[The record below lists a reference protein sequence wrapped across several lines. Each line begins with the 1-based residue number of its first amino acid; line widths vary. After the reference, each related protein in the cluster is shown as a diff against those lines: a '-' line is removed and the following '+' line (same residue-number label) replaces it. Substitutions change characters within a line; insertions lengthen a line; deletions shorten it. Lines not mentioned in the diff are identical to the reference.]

1 MVDPVFAEISV
12 QQVVQKFGP
21 IGVKRIVARTQLK
34 KSIVNSILHK
44 NRNFNKFETCP
55 MSSKNTRPIWNWSDV
70 KVPLPVKNRVM
81 RRPVIN
87 ENQDD

>member
-1 MVDPVFAEISV
+1 MVDPVFAESTV

-21 IGVKRIVARTQLK
+21 IGVKRIVAHTQLK

-44 NRNFNKFETCP
+44 NRHFNKFEICP

-81 RRPVIN
+81 RRSVIAD
-87 ENQDD
+87 NQED